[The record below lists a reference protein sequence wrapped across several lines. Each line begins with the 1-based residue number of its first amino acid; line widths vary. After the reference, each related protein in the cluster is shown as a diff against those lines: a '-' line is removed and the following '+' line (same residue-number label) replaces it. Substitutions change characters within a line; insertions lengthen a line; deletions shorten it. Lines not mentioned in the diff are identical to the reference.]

1 MHAVFGSLDQETL
14 AGGLAAHVHDGIQ
27 ARVRS
32 ALAAYES
39 SDPEPTALHV
49 GVSLPVTDLD
59 LDGLLVGAG
68 ATVELCRVSRG
79 TGDTGG
85 NGDGPRVEAV
95 RSVVVDLHLG
105 VTDGWLAGGPGSDGT
120 VGEVRWMSA
129 RIEVPLDERPGKA
142 ELVLHEAH
150 GFGVERERWV
160 VRADAGDST
169 AVPEVRVLL
178 ADVVARLR
186 AASPD
191 LAALLDQ
198 FGVTRDGGL
207 DPTGLD
213 RLLHDPARTVR
224 DRVAAD
230 AAEVAARVRAL
241 VPAASGTG
249 TEIGW
254 SAGPATVGIDLAAGT
269 FTAAL
274 RAAPAGVP
282 AFAADVTLGAAGTSV
297 SASLGALDPAAGGLR
312 LVAGT
317 APVGVAVE
325 WAAPSATG
333 ATPATVRRVAL
344 LPLPDQAALRDLA
357 TVTIPAIAAHAL
369 LGALRQVVPSGTAP
383 LLDSALDAAGLLT
396 PADDLGFRTV
406 VVPLG
411 LVSDPAGW
419 LRHGA
424 AAWRANAAAGAVALL
439 EAVAPLVVPGR
450 GSAAGWPLADGVVVG
465 YAVEDGDRLRLRLDV
480 SVGADV
486 GGSTVT
492 TRLAAGLLVGP
503 DGRPHPT
510 LSAGVDVDGR
520 GPALEVAFG
529 TDPPVRLVLLR
540 PPAAPLPLYPH
551 GPGLGDLLT
560 TAGKTVVPVVLNALA
575 GHRSD
580 AGNSVL
586 RTVGQ
591 AVFDLGEA
599 LDLRDGAT
607 FTATRLTA
615 FAADP
620 PARLAARIPHLL
632 TAGAG
637 ALATALDPA
646 GTLVAATTGT
656 GTLTL
661 GFGSASGPGSRRPVE
676 VVLDAAGPLPAIEVR
691 ADVAVPGVGRFALE
705 RLRMTSAGVDVAAT
719 LGPLDLDLGAFTVR
733 PLLVVRAGSAAG
745 SARTVGLGLALDDA
759 GARSVEFRFGLDGTP
774 PTLAAVRRATPE
786 EPGTTETFGTAAE
799 AAHWL
804 LAVVVD
810 RRRRGG
816 RGGPAYGPHAQ
827 GGLVPAGRG
836 VHRRS
841 REHRRRPRPRARP
854 AGSAR
859 VVRPADAPAVERR
872 GRTRAVGYPRRDRT
886 DRAGRH
892 RHHHPA
898 ARPHPLPRTRAA
910 VHPRRGRHPGRP
922 RGGRELGRAGG
933 RRRADRPHAVWHLP
947 GRSDHRPGRVRR
959 RAGAAFHQPGRPA
972 GLARLTVA
980 GRRGRAR
987 LRRGDHGR
995 CRRRCQPGAGRAR
1008 VRARRWRRQQHR
1020 GQRDRERRR
1029 PVRRR
1034 RPARVLAV
1042 VRGAEA
1048 SRPSIPRCRCAPALR
1063 RDRGGSSSS
1072 ASSARSTSNGSGSTP
1087 SDSGGTLTGSR
1098 CCSTAGSRSSA

>member
-1 MHAVFGSLDQETL
+1 MGEQAARLAEVLAARTDPVVLVGYGACGAAALRAAATVPAVSDVVTVGTPWAGLAVDSLRSGLGGDAVRLLRRLGRADREPWPDALLAQEATPREQAAALVGRSTEITATDTAAADLPSAGGEARRTGLAVHTVFGSLDQETL
-14 AGGLAAHVHDGIQ
+14 AGGLAAHVLDGIQ
-27 ARVRS
+27 ARVTA

-39 SDPEPTALHV
+39 SDAEPTALHV
-49 GVSLPVTDLD
+49 GVSLPVIDLD

-85 NGDGPRVEAV
+85 TGDGPRAEAV

-129 RIEVPLDERPGKA
+129 RVEVPLDDRPGDA

-150 GFGVERERWV
+150 GLGVERERWV

-191 LAALLDQ
+191 LAALLDLV
-198 FGVTRDGGL
+198 GVTRDGGL

-224 DRVAAD
+224 DRVAAN

-241 VPAASGTG
+241 VPAAAGTG
-249 TEIGW
+249 AAIGW

-274 RAAPAGVP
+274 RTAPLGVP
-282 AFAADVTLGAAGTSV
+282 ALAADVALGATGTSV
-297 SASLGALDPAAGGLR
+297 SASLGTLDAAAGGLR

-333 ATPATVRRVAL
+333 PTGAAPATVRRAAL

-357 TVTIPAIAAHAL
+357 TVTVPAVAAHAL
-369 LGALRQVVPSGTAP
+369 LGALRQVVPSATAP

-411 LVSDPAGW
+411 LVGDPAGW
-419 LRHGA
+419 LRHAVA
-424 AAWRANAAAGAVALL
+424 AGRADAAAGAVALL

-450 GSAAGWPLADGVVVG
+450 GPAAGWPLADGVVVD

-480 SVGADV
+480 SLTADV

-529 TDPPVRLVLLR
+529 TDPPVRLSLLR
-540 PPAAPLPLYPH
+540 PPAAPMPLYPH

-560 TAGKTVVPVVLNALA
+560 TAGETVVPVVLNALA

-580 AGNSVL
+580 AGTSVL
-586 RTVGQ
+586 RSVGQ

-620 PARLAARIPHLL
+620 SARLAARIPHLL

-646 GTLVAATTGT
+646 GTLVAATAGT
-656 GTLTL
+656 GTLNL

-676 VVLDAAGPLPAIEVR
+676 VVLDATGVLPALEVR
-691 ADVAVPGVGRFALE
+691 ADVGVPGVGRFALE
-705 RLRMTSAGVDVAAT
+705 RLRMTSAGVDVAAR
-719 LGPLDLDLGAFTVR
+719 LGPLDLDLGAFTLR
-733 PLLVVRAGSAAG
+733 PLMVVRAGSAAG

-759 GARSVEFRFGLDGTP
+759 GARSAEFRFGLDGTP

-786 EPGTTETFGTAAE
+786 EPRTTETFGTAAE
-799 AAHWL
+799 AARWL
-804 LAVVVD
+804 LAVV
-810 RRRRGG
+810 
-816 RGGPAYGPHAQ
+816 
-827 GGLVPAGRG
+827 
-836 VHRRS
+836 S
-841 REHRRRPRPRARP
+841 
-854 AGSAR
+854 
-859 VVRPADAPAVERR
+859 
-872 GRTRAVGYPRRDRT
+872 
-886 DRAGRH
+886 
-892 RHHHPA
+892 
-898 ARPHPLPRTRAA
+898 
-910 VHPRRGRHPGRP
+910 
-922 RGGRELGRAGG
+922 
-933 RRRADRPHAVWHLP
+933 
-947 GRSDHRPGRVRR
+947 
-959 RAGAAFHQPGRPA
+959 
-972 GLARLTVA
+972 TVA
-980 GRRGRAR
+980 GGVVVEG
-987 LRRGDHGR
+987 LRT
-995 CRRRCQPGAGRAR
+995 
-1008 VRARRWRRQQHR
+1008 
-1020 GQRDRERRR
+1020 
-1029 PVRRR
+1029 
-1034 RPARVLAV
+1034 VLTPKAV
-1042 VRGAEA
+1042 SCLQGVVFTDATGSTAA
-1048 SRPSIPRCRCAPALR
+1048 STPTS
-1063 RDRGGSSSS
+1063 
-1072 ASSARSTSNGSGSTP
+1072 RSTCSIRPG
-1087 SDSGGTLTGSR
+1087 
-1098 CCSTAGSRSSA
+1098 CSTG